1 MPDLED
7 LLNEEL
13 VPQYP
18 YEKTFDEAKLDV
30 YLVLHTSG
38 STGLPKPIS
47 INHAYTAALDAQC
60 LVPEERIGG
69 RLWPLWKCTGAL
81 EPARELV
88 PFAPFHVISA
98 SMVLVHT
105 VFGSTT
111 YVFGPLDGLMSP
123 QTALQI
129 MDLTPVDRVFVYP
142 AMLED
147 FATKPDA
154 LDRLAKLSEVIY
166 GGGT

>member
-1 MPDLED
+1 MPELED
-7 LLNEEL
+7 LLSEEL

-18 YEKTFDEAKLDV
+18 YEKSFEEAKLDV

-38 STGLPKPIS
+38 STGLPKPIP
-47 INHAYTAALDAQC
+47 INHAYSAALDAQC
-60 LVPEERIGG
+60 RVPEEIVDGQLR
-69 RLWPLWKCTGAL
+69 PLWRCTGD
-81 EPARELV
+81 PGPVRELV

-105 VFGSTT
+105 VFGGTV

-129 MDLTPVDRVFVYP
+129 MDLTPVDRAFVYP

-154 LDRLAKLSEVIY
+154 LDKLAKLSEVIY
-166 GGGT
+166 GGGK